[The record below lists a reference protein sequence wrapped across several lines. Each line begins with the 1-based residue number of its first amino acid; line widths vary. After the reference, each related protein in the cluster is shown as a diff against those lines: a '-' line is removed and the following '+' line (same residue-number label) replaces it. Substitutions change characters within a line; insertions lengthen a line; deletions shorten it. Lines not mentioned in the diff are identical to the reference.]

1 MEPTNQQ
8 PWLIMGDFNA
18 VLNLD
23 DRLGSQIQDAEVKEG
38 TYWLILDCPCLRLLE
53 GYIPGQ
59 ILMFTA
65 ELTGPLWTFLGWLYG
80 HICKLMQKTHT
91 SLIMS
96 FCVTIE
102 EIKGK
107 HARPFRFLNHLSHH
121 KDFMDIALSACTGHL
136 HGEGMEQVK
145 ANESCYETVK

>member
-1 MEPTNQQ
+1 MLKTVGRLYTWTNSHVRGR
-8 PWLIMGDFNA
+8 IDRA
-18 VLNLD
+18 VVNP
-23 DRLGSQIQDAEVKEG
+23 SWM
-38 TYWLILDCPCLRLLE
+38 TH
-53 GYIPGQ
+53 
-59 ILMFTA
+59 
-65 ELTGPLWTFLGWLYG
+65 G
-80 HICKLMQKTHT
+80 HICKSHT

-96 FCVTIE
+96 FFCVTIE

-121 KDFMDIALSACTGHL
+121 KDFMDIAQSACTGHL